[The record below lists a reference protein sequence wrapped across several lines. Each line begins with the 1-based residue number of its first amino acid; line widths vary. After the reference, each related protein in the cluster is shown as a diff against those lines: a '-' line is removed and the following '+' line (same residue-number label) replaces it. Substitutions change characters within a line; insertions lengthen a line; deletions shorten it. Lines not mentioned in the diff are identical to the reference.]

1 MADNRERLLRV
12 RDILLTTD
20 EDHPI
25 TSQQILAELDSVG
38 VACDRKAVLRDIE
51 ALTDYGMDILPCSDN
66 KKGFF
71 LAGRDFEDWELK
83 VLIDA
88 VHSANFLTEKQTA
101 ALTKKLARQASR
113 SSAET
118 LSAVPQSPSPVKIG
132 KGETSAVIDRI
143 LKAIRRKKK
152 VHFLY
157 TYTGGDLATK
167 YRHSMQTEPVSPYAL
182 IWQHDKYY
190 LIGNWSGA
198 SPFSYYRLDRIHG
211 LELSDE
217 DAVPLESLLPDGE
230 AGLRTYI
237 DENIY
242 ATSGRRVRIVLEGGE
257 DMTDTVLDAF
267 GDNAEIRWDGKNIRC
282 TVRTNENKGLYRWLM
297 QYAGSLKIVSPKH
310 IQEGVKERLRAALA
324 VYEGEH
330 EYYRNE
336 PPAEEEK
343 P

>member
-20 EDHPI
+20 KDHPI

-38 VACDRKAVLRDIE
+38 VACDRKAILRDIE
-51 ALTDYGMDILPCSDN
+51 ALTDYGMDILACHDN

-71 LAGRDFEDWELK
+71 LASRDFEDWELK
-83 VLIDA
+83 ILIDA
-88 VHSANFLTEKQTA
+88 VQSANFLTKKQTDS
-101 ALTKKLARQASR
+101 LVRRLSQMASTD
-113 SSAET
+113 SAKT
-118 LSAVPQSPSPVKIG
+118 LSDIPSSPSPVKIG
-132 KGETSAVIDRI
+132 KGETSAVIDMI
-143 LKAIRRKKK
+143 LKAIRKKRK

-167 YRHSMQTEPVSPYAL
+167 YRHSMKTEPVSPYAL

-198 SPFSYYRLDRIHG
+198 SPFSYYRLDRIHS
-211 LELSDE
+211 LELLDE

-230 AGLRTYI
+230 AGLRAYV

-242 ATSGRRVRIVLEGGE
+242 ATSGKRVRIELEGSE

-267 GDNAEIRWDGKNIRC
+267 GDNADIRWDGKNIRC
-282 TVRTNENKGLYRWLM
+282 TIKTNENKGLYRWLM
-297 QYAGSLKIVSPKH
+297 QYAGSLKVISPKH
-310 IQEGVKERLRAALA
+310 IQEGVKQRLKAALT

-330 EYYRNE
+330 EYYGNE
-336 PPAEEEK
+336 PPAKKSEL
-343 P
+343 